1 MENLM
6 AKNTEKYGKF
16 KIEWITLPSIP
27 LGWGHGV
34 EFHYKGE
41 RGILI
46 GFIEGYEWHH
56 KNSGFCKIYT
66 LAPDSKVWGEFKPES
81 NEILK
86 ELKDCIYKVLRER
99 RFLGKIK
106 GDIFAWANA

>member
-1 MENLM
+1 M
-6 AKNTEKYGKF
+6 AKDTEKYKQF
-16 KIEWITLPSIP
+16 EIEWITLPSIT
-27 LGWGHGV
+27 GKRGSGV

-66 LAPDSKVWGEFKPES
+66 LAEDSTEWGEFKLPS

-86 ELKDCIYKVLRER
+86 ELKDCIYQVLRQH
-99 RFLGKIK
+99 RFLGFLKENIY
-106 GDIFAWANA
+106 GWPNP

>member
-1 MENLM
+1 M
-6 AKNTEKYGKF
+6 AKDTEKYKQF
-16 KIEWITLPSIP
+16 EIEWITLPSITA
-27 LGWGHGV
+27 GGSGV

-46 GFIEGYEWHH
+46 GFIEGYEWDH

-66 LAPDSKVWGEFKPES
+66 LAVDSTEWDEFKTES

-86 ELKDCIYKVLRER
+86 KLKDCIYQVLREH
-99 RFLGKIK
+99 RFLGVIK
-106 GDIFAWANA
+106 GDIFGWPNQ